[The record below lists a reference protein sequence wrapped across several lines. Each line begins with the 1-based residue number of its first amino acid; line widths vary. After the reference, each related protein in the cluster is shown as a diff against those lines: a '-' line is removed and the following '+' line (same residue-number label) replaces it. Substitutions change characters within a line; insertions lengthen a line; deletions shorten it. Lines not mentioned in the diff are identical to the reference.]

1 MPDIAVINPDGT
13 VAWQQ
18 AVDRVTAAR
27 IGPGSYTLT
36 FGTDCDR
43 DVFVI
48 HAKTAGLGG
57 DAPRVVAT
65 TVQSDPRQI
74 YVTINRAFDPTVP
87 IDAQFSYIRYRRA
100 DANGVGDDVPVE
112 GGCPQPAEI
121 ETRDWYAWLNEMP
134 PKPND
139 FHVTGEVLVP
149 NPGVDIELV
158 THSPQGFN
166 PRILILDLLLIQRP
180 GIWPQ
185 VLTWKPARYDKVV
198 SDDPYDEVTVLYQGQ
213 SVAQIPVDR
222 VS

>member
-1 MPDIAVINPDGT
+1 MPDIAVIYPDGT

-18 AVDRVTAAR
+18 AVDPVAATK
-27 IGPGSYTLT
+27 IGSGRYMLT
-36 FGTDCDR
+36 FGTDCAL

-48 HAKTAGLGG
+48 HAKTSGPLGDG
-57 DAPRVVAT
+57 AQVVAT
-65 TVQSDPRQI
+65 TVQSGPRQI
-74 YVTINRAFDPTVP
+74 YVTILLAFDSTAP

-100 DANGVGDDVPVE
+100 DANFVGDGVPVE

-139 FHVTGEVLVP
+139 FHVIGEVLVP
-149 NPGVDIELV
+149 NPGVDVELV
-158 THSPQGFN
+158 PHSPQGIN

-198 SDDPYDEVTVLYQGQ
+198 QDDPYDEVTVLYQGNTI
-213 SVAQIPVDR
+213 AQIPVDH